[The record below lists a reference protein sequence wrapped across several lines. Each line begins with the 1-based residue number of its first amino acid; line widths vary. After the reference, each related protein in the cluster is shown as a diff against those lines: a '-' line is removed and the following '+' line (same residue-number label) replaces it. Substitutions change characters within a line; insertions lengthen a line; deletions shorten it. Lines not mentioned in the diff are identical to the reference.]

1 MQNLTRRFATLALV
15 LVPLAH
21 WAWAQE
27 HWVATWAASP
37 QQPLQL
43 RPPQALSGPPAA
55 TPGPPPPAALPPIT
69 SFHNQ
74 TVRMIVRASIGGRRV
89 RVQLSNAFGAGP
101 LMVGTAHVALRD
113 KESAIVAGSDRAL
126 AFNGKPA
133 VMIPPGAQMVSDPV
147 DLNVPPLGDVA
158 ISVYIPGDSGPLTT
172 HGTAL
177 HTSYISQ
184 EGDFAAAP
192 ALPDATRRVIWYWI
206 SGIDVLA
213 PADAGAI
220 VAFGD
225 SITDG
230 ATSTVDADRSWPS
243 MLARRLVANPATAN
257 LAVVNQGISGNRLL
271 RDNAGINAL
280 ARLDRDVLSQPG
292 VKWMTVMEGINDIG
306 RATGRDASAS
316 DAVVSDDLIGALR
329 QIVERAHTRGI
340 KVIGCTLTPYEG
352 AAYYSEAGEVMRQ
365 AVNRW
370 IRTAG
375 AFDAVVDFDSVVRD
389 PDDPKRIRPDFN
401 ERDHLHPND
410 AGYKAMADAID
421 LALFAPKTIS
431 ASAR

>member
-21 WAWAQE
+21 LAWAQE

-43 RPPQALSGPPAA
+43 RPPQALAGPPAA
-55 TPGPPPPAALPPIT
+55 TPAPPPPIT

-158 ISVYIPGDSGPLTT
+158 ISVYIPGDSGPLTI

-192 ALPDATRRVIWYWI
+192 ALPDAARRATWYWI

-243 MLARRLVANPATAN
+243 MLARRLVANPATASM
-257 LAVVNQGISGNRLL
+257 AVVNQGISGNRLL

-306 RATGRDASAS
+306 RATGRDSSAS
-316 DAVVSDDLIGALR
+316 DAVIPDDLIGALR

-352 AAYYSEAGEVMRQ
+352 AAYYSDAGEVMRQ

-375 AFDAVVDFDSVVRD
+375 VFDAVVDFDSVVRD
-389 PDDPKRIRPDFN
+389 PDNPKRIRPDFN

-421 LALFAPKTIS
+421 LAIFAPKTIS
-431 ASAR
+431 ASAQSR